1 MAHLTPL
8 RRLSII
14 AGKKDLSNLHIPTI
28 TEDAEDVIG
37 RIRLQKDDSIAP
49 SQWMDKQRNNLLA
62 YEYLCHIGEAK
73 EWIEDC
79 LQEEL
84 DPIIHLE
91 ESVRDGV
98 ILAKLA
104 DWFAPGVVRK
114 IFYDT
119 RLQYRHSDNINY
131 FFRALQI
138 VRLPQ
143 IFWFELT
150 DIYDKK
156 NIPKVIYCIHAL
168 SHLLARRNMAPTI
181 KNLLGQLEFT
191 NEELNATQRIL
202 DLSGVTMPNFKNV
215 GFSLRKEMYEEFGL
229 DYQRSPTTTFLTTPE
244 LIVEEYEDEDDEEE
258 TDSEGCPMPAD
269 SEIEE
274 LQDLISDDNAQAE
287 LLQLDAYWADP
298 KHRAKVSLC
307 QAIVRTWLARKGCR
321 DRQQRHPQPPSFYM
335 SIEPLQAHI
344 RGTLARWQLQDKQKA
359 QQATISWATKLQA
372 TCRSFLI
379 CSRHNKRMDYYISN
393 LDKVVK
399 IQRFVRTW
407 LTDQAYK
414 RLSTDRNP
422 SPDLVRTFVHLLED
436 SDLDLE
442 CEQVLA
448 DLHQKVVG
456 YIRENNE
463 LDIHVNA
470 LDIQIALLLKNAITI
485 EEVMKRSGAFKKKK
499 EQQRRMSELA
509 YANINPFELNGFDK
523 SSRYRRELYEQ
534 LIYLL
539 QTEPKYLARLLS
551 LSNQRAMDHKFIES
565 VVLTLFGFATNE
577 REEYLL
583 INLCKHCIV
592 EEMKYVNS
600 TQDFMKGNFAF
611 LKLVVHTNRGAK
623 ERDFFRKL
631 LRPLVYQVVS
641 NDVLDLDTDPMSIY
655 HKTINEEESRLGR
668 PSSREHAVT
677 VPGAL
682 SHRDVRETF
691 IEHLQKLRDITQK
704 FLQSIIHSTDDIPY
718 GIRVV
723 AHELRHVLEMAFP
736 DEPEENIA
744 KIIGHFIYYR
754 YLNPAI
760 VAPEQYDVIDA
771 IINPMQR
778 KNLAEISK
786 LLHHISS
793 CKTFDE
799 DDIFLQPLNEFI
811 CNEAWCQFSEW
822 FMELT
827 NVEEPESYFGMHAW
841 ADQVNTHKPT
851 VYITP
856 NELFQFHS
864 ILDYSLE
871 ELEPEGGLLTDI
883 LSELGPS
890 LYSPDIEFPETML
903 CLTLSNRC
911 DTIPLDPNEKLRHI
925 LTDTKRLTVYVIRIQ
940 SGPSLAD
947 IFEAPVNDEHESQWE
962 ALKHGEFGENNG
974 KANRRF
980 LQLGQ
985 TEPPLDLQ
993 PIKFRQLKSIV
1004 HRLVEHLERCKIIND
1019 WSEVIRLIGRDITGK
1034 NARRLH
1040 RDREIGRTRLTLHYL
1055 RQKQQYLLDQ
1065 RKQYE
1070 DYLTSCMAS
1079 MATKHGR
1086 KAKLVLPFSRQ
1097 YFHLRGLR
1105 KHGLVPKF
1113 GSYKYTAKQLQDRG
1127 ILVELADIPKK
1138 HYDRI
1143 SMVLSMDQVDVITIE
1158 GGYGGWSLSSVQV
1171 DIPYEQLLQTQYEG
1185 VQTMTMLDGV
1195 AKVNVNLL
1203 IYFINKK

>member
-1 MAHLTPL
+1 MQ
-8 RRLSII
+8 
-14 AGKKDLSNLHIPTI
+14 
-28 TEDAEDVIG
+28 G
-37 RIRLQKDDSIAP
+37 RIRLQKDESIAP

-73 EWIEDC
+73 EWIENC

-84 DPIIHLE
+84 EPIIQLE
-91 ESVRDGV
+91 ESMRNGI

-104 DWFAPGVVRK
+104 KYFAPGVVRK

-119 RLQYRHSDNINY
+119 KLQFRHSDNINY
-131 FFRALQI
+131 FFRALQT

-150 DIYDKK
+150 DLYDKK

-168 SHLLARRNMAPTI
+168 SHLLARRNMAPNI
-181 KNLLGQLEFT
+181 KDLLGQLEFT
-191 NEELNATQRIL
+191 KEELNATQRTL
-202 DLSGVTMPNFKNV
+202 DLSGVTMPNFRAI
-215 GFSLRKEMYEEFGL
+215 GSSLRKEMSEEFSNEFL
-229 DYQRSPTTTFLTTPE
+229 RSPTAMLLTTPE
-244 LIVEEYEDEDDEEE
+244 LIIEEEEDEDEEE
-258 TDSEGCPMPAD
+258 EEEEEEADSEGSGSPAETELSDRGFLTDSEPEGRSTAFD
-269 SEIEE
+269 S
-274 LQDLISDDNAQAE
+274 
-287 LLQLDAYWADP
+287 YWADP
-298 KHRAKVSLC
+298 KNREKLAIC
-307 QAIVRTWLARKGCR
+307 QAIARTWLAR
-321 DRQQRHPQPPSFYM
+321 RQHHEDQEKHSSDIFFRQLEL
-335 SIEPLQAHI
+335 IQANI
-344 RGTLARWQLQDKQKA
+344 RGSLSRQRLQP
-359 QQATISWATKLQA
+359 
-372 TCRSFLI
+372 
-379 CSRHNKRMDYYISN
+379 
-393 LDKVVK
+393 
-399 IQRFVRTW
+399 
-407 LTDQAYK
+407 
-414 RLSTDRNP
+414 TDRSPTP
-422 SPDLVRTFVHLLED
+422 SLVRMFVHLLDD
-436 SDLDLE
+436 SEFDLE
-442 CEQVLA
+442 CEQVLE
-448 DLHQKVVG
+448 DLHQKVIR

-485 EEVMKRSGAFKKKK
+485 EEVIKRSGAFKTKKD
-499 EQQRRMSELA
+499 QQRRMTELA
-509 YANINPFELNGFDK
+509 HANVNPFDLNGFDK

-534 LIYLL
+534 MIYLL

-551 LSNQRAMDHKFIES
+551 LSNQHAMDHKFIES
-565 VVLTLFGFATNE
+565 VVLTLFGFATND

-583 INLCKHCIV
+583 LNLCKHCIV
-592 EEMKYVNS
+592 EEMKYVND

-623 ERDFFRKL
+623 EREFFRKL

-668 PSSREHAVT
+668 PSTREHAIT

-682 SHRDVRETF
+682 SHKDVRETF
-691 IEHLQKLRDITQK
+691 IEHLQDLRDITK
-704 FLQSIIHSTDDIPY
+704 NFLHSIINSTDHMPY
-718 GIRVV
+718 GIRVI
-723 AHELRHVLEMAFP
+723 ARELRDVLEMAFP
-736 DEPEENIA
+736 EEPEENIA

-811 CNEAWCQFSEW
+811 CNEAWQQFSEW

-856 NELFQFHS
+856 SELFQLHS
-864 ILDYSLE
+864 ILSYNLE
-871 ELEPEGGLLTDI
+871 DIEPEGGLLCDI
-883 LSELGPS
+883 LNELGPS
-890 LYSPDIEFPETML
+890 PYNPDIDFPDTML

-911 DTIPLDPNEKLRHI
+911 DNIPLDPNEKLRHI
-925 LTDTKRLTVYVIRIQ
+925 LTETKRLTVYVLRIQ
-940 SGPSLAD
+940 SDESLAD
-947 IFEAPVNDEHESQWE
+947 IFDTPSTEEHEAEWE
-962 ALKHGEFGENNG
+962 ALKKTEFKENKN
-974 KANRRF
+974 KTKRRF

-985 TEPPLDLQ
+985 NEPPLDLQ

-1004 HRLVEHLERCKIIND
+1004 HRLVEHLEKCKMISD
-1019 WSEVIRLIGRDITGK
+1019 WDEVVRLIARDITGK

-1040 RDREIGRTRLTLHYL
+1040 RDREINRTRITLYYL
-1055 RQKQQYLLDQ
+1055 KQKQQYLLDQ

-1070 DYLTSCMAS
+1070 DYLTSCMTS
-1079 MATKHGR
+1079 MATKHGK

-1113 GSYKYTAKQLQDRG
+1113 GSYKYTAKQLHERG
-1127 ILVELADIPKK
+1127 ILIELEDIPKK

-1143 SMVLSMDQVDVITIE
+1143 SMVISMDQVDVITIE
-1158 GGYGGWSLSSVQV
+1158 GGYAGWSLSSVQV

-1185 VQTMTMLDGV
+1185 VQTMTVLDGV